1 MMQDSPA
8 SRYQGETLDPM
19 TEVQDLV
26 TEWQP
31 ADIFSATPQNHKP
44 FAILILNQA
53 LRLPA
58 AVYSRLWASSIFKV
72 AADGGANRLHD
83 LNTQNE
89 IDLSVD
95 AVIGDLDSLLSE
107 TRKYWESKDV
117 PVIHDPDQYS
127 TDFGKAVKYIRSSPS
142 RESIDIVVIGGLG
155 GRVDQGMATLSHL
168 YTFQP
173 DPRYGSGRMYLLSS
187 ESITFVLKTGTHK
200 IQAKEGFDGIKLGKH
215 VGIIPLKE
223 PAVISTEGLEWDVQ
237 KWETEVGG
245 QMSTSNHVKEELVI
259 VETSKDVLFTIDL
272 DTPGTV

>member
-1 MMQDSPA
+1 MPEPPA
-8 SRYQGETLDPM
+8 SRYQNGIFAPM
-19 TEVQDLV
+19 TGSWDPV

-31 ADIFSATPQNHKP
+31 ADIFSATPKNHKP
-44 FAILILNQA
+44 FAILVLNQA

-83 LNTQNE
+83 LNTQNG
-89 IDLSVD
+89 IDLTVD
-95 AVIGDLDSLLSE
+95 AVIGDLDSLLSQV
-107 TRKYWESKDV
+107 RKYWESKNV

-127 TDFGKAVKYIRSSPS
+127 TDFGKAVKFIRSSPT
-142 RESIDIVVIGGLG
+142 RETMDIVVIGGLG

-173 DPRYGSGRMYLLSS
+173 DPGYATGRMYLLSS
-187 ESITFVLKTGTHK
+187 ESITFVLKTGKHR
-200 IQAKEGFDGIKLGKH
+200 IRAEEGFDGIKLGKH

-223 PAVISTEGLEWDVQ
+223 PSVISTEGLEWDVQ

-245 QMSTSNHVKEELVI
+245 QMSTSNHVKEELVT
-259 VETSKDVLFTIDL
+259 VETTKDVLFTIDL
-272 DTPGTV
+272 DTPGTVG